1 MKQRRIK
8 LVTLIESEIASGLAI
23 ILTFMVALV
32 MANIHVTSDL
42 YQDIV
47 FLPVTLQFGRFS
59 FEATILQIVND
70 GLMTLFFLFIGMELK
85 YQLVC
90 GDYRDRT
97 ALIIPAF
104 AAIGGIVIPALAYLV
119 FNGGQDS
126 AKGWAIPIAT
136 DTAFMLGLVS
146 LFGTAISSRV
156 RAFILSFSLI
166 DDALALVILAVFYT
180 TNINFAALFL
190 SMGIVLVLLF
200 LNFKGVQRN
209 SVYLILGG
217 FLWLFMVESGCH
229 GTLSGAILALILPV
243 MTGDKVSPS
252 FHRLEKILRPLVCFA
267 VLPCFVFIN
276 SGIDLDAISMEVL
289 TKPISLGIIGGL
301 VIGKPLGLFGFSWIA
316 VKLKLGRLPN
326 QINWSLLYAISVLGG
341 IGFTLSLFI
350 GDLTFEAFE
359 PNYAMRVGV
368 IVGSMLSAVYGCLCL
383 FLIKHKSRND

>member
-8 LVTLIESEIASGLAI
+8 LATLIESEIASGLAI

-104 AAIGGIVIPALAYLV
+104 AAIGGIVMPALAYLV

-252 FHRLEKILRPLVCFA
+252 FHRLEKILRPLVCFV

-368 IVGSMLSAVYGCLCL
+368 IVGSMLSAVYGCLYL